1 MKKSVIFAALFCML
15 SSVSLFAQKAG
26 DMYISGSIGMSG
38 NNTKSVINN
47 TSTKVPGGFQMNIT
61 PQFGIFVIENLEV
74 HLGLGYQ
81 FSKTPSDIKT
91 EESTNTSMFTI
102 TPGINYYFPIV
113 DGKFYYTPGLDL
125 SVGFGGSNYKTETT
139 TNKLS
144 NNTSF
149 GLSLALVSFE
159 FRPVEYF
166 GISFHAGD
174 LTYALNQEKLPQSGN
189 SSVNIDAKY
198 ITNNVDFGLNLNATI
213 GFRYYF

>member
-47 TSTKVPGGFQMNIT
+47 TSTKVPGGFQMSIT

-91 EESTNTSMFTI
+91 EESTIQVCLPSLPVSTTI
-102 TPGINYYFPIV
+102 
-113 DGKFYYTPGLDL
+113 
-125 SVGFGGSNYKTETT
+125 S
-139 TNKLS
+139 
-144 NNTSF
+144 
-149 GLSLALVSFE
+149 
-159 FRPVEYF
+159 R
-166 GISFHAGD
+166 
-174 LTYALNQEKLPQSGN
+174 
-189 SSVNIDAKY
+189 
-198 ITNNVDFGLNLNATI
+198 
-213 GFRYYF
+213 